1 MVRRCLNL
9 YVCGG
14 PPLTDFNHTNDEQ
27 TEVGRLKKKLYF
39 GLKWKHL
46 ILKPFNIVFL
56 GQ

>member
-27 TEVGRLKKKLYF
+27 TEVGRLKKKSY
-39 GLKWKHL
+39 
-46 ILKPFNIVFL
+46 ILA
-56 GQ
+56 